1 MGYAWQHLKHGNI
14 NTNTFSATTQTLH
27 RIQKS
32 LQSPLKEA
40 TDMPQE
46 SSYLPLQVF
55 IFTYP
60 PFQNYWHHRLV
71 NTYTHYLWY
80 EYNNPQLWGMMCEF
94 SITRCVWVGG
104 WVVCPGEQNPH
115 RVPKHSDC
123 ELDQKANH
131 QPAGSKSCLE
141 VCLPTTLCSQR
152 SSQCGCGVVR
162 RTSSYFVSM
171 PLWPSTRVSFVCLH
185 LKKIKNK

>member
-104 WVVCPGEQNPH
+104 WCVQVNKTHIVFQNTLTVSLTRKPTISRRDLKVVWKCVYPRHYVRNAQVSVDVEWWEEH
-115 RVPKHSDC
+115 LHILS
-123 ELDQKANH
+123 L
-131 QPAGSKSCLE
+131 CLSGLRL
-141 VCLPTTLCSQR
+141 VCLLC
-152 SSQCGCGVVR
+152 
-162 RTSSYFVSM
+162 
-171 PLWPSTRVSFVCLH
+171 VC
-185 LKKIKNK
+185 I